1 MSAKKIKQER
11 KIQSLSA
18 AKLKRARR
26 LYVKLCEKSI
36 HKSPEMIFI
45 YAQRAQM
52 NGLYSSK
59 TGFRDVIWHFV
70 RRLWRIDS
78 ERGKYRI
85 FDDFSRDSGLWGLWN
100 KKKCWHFYSK
110 HRKPRIRVVA

>member
-1 MSAKKIKQER
+1 MKINHARNIHQMS
-11 KIQSLSA
+11 S

-36 HKSPEMIFI
+36 HKSPEMIFV
-45 YAQRAQM
+45 YAQRAQA

-59 TGFRDVIWHFV
+59 TGYRDVIWHFV
-70 RRLWRIDS
+70 RRLWRLDT
-78 ERGKYRI
+78 ERGRGRV
-85 FDDFSRDSGLWGLWN
+85 FNDFQKESGLWGLWD

-110 HRKPRIRVVA
+110 NRKPRIRVVG

>member
-1 MSAKKIKQER
+1 MLISHHRSIQSFSSAKLR
-11 KIQSLSA
+11 
-18 AKLKRARR
+18 RARR

-70 RRLWRIDS
+70 RRLWRIDN
-78 ERGKYRI
+78 ERGLKRV
-85 FDDFSRDSGLWGLWN
+85 FKDFKNDSGLWGLWD

-110 HRKPRIRVVA
+110 NTKPRIRVVA